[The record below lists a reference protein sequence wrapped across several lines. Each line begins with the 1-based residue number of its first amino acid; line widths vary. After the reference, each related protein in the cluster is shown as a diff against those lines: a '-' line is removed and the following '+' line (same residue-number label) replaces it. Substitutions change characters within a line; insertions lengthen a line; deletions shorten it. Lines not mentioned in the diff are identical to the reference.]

1 MGFFGSMFA
10 SAGKA
15 MVEGVRDMN
24 RFREEYSGYSDSQ
37 LVSIAR
43 GEGIFGSRF
52 TEKAAALAVLKDRY
66 GEETARE
73 MIRRG

>member
-15 MVEGVRDMN
+15 MVDGMRDMKQ
-24 RFREEYSGYSDSQ
+24 FREEYSGYSDSR

-52 TEKAAALAVLKDRY
+52 TEKAAALAVLSERY
-66 GEETARE
+66 GGETARE